1 MLKYLS
7 LESVTSVL
15 ISSAKSTMLLYSG
28 IIFGKSLI
36 YNMNSRG
43 PRTEPCGTPCLI
55 SSHLEEPFPF
65 FLILLY
71 MLYMNEGILH
81 RKVYTEYTVD
91 IQSAGPY
98 VHYWCSHTL
107 YRVRLSIP

>member
-1 MLKYLS
+1 
-7 LESVTSVL
+7 
-15 ISSAKSTMLLYSG
+15 
-28 IIFGKSLI
+28 
-36 YNMNSRG
+36 
-43 PRTEPCGTPCLI
+43 
-55 SSHLEEPFPF
+55 
-65 FLILLY
+65 
-71 MLYMNEGILH
+71 MLYMKLGILH